1 MQGGYD
7 PGSESDSDIC
17 LNGLDDWITSQK
29 NRIYDKN
36 IKNSSTKNNVLL
48 DYTTALE
55 EFAFKLCRAIHGE
68 HINTLASMGWPN
80 TLIDCLKDSFTKTL
94 ILDQIHQ
101 WLVTFPFVKS
111 RMHLKELE
119 ECYRGVNAE

>member
-7 PGSESDSDIC
+7 SESDSDIC

-29 NRIYDKN
+29 NHIYDIN

-48 DYTTALE
+48 DYTNALE
-55 EFAFKLCRAIHGE
+55 EFAFKLSRAIQKE
-68 HINTLASMGWPN
+68 EINTLVSMGWPN
-80 TLIDCLKDSFTKTL
+80 TLIECLKDSFTKTL
-94 ILDQIHQ
+94 ILDEINQ
-101 WLVTFPFVKS
+101 WFVTFPFVKS

-119 ECYRGVNAE
+119 ESYRGVNAE